1 MITIQPMTKED
12 IDMVA
17 NLEKDTFSS
26 PWSYENLQ
34 ESLNRD
40 NYYFLVAKE
49 DSMVVGYIGMYAILD
64 EGDITN
70 IAVNKDF
77 RRQGIGTMLLKEM
90 LWTAKKNNLVTVT
103 LEVRVSNENAIS
115 LYKQQGFAIIGTRKK
130 FYVKPEEDG
139 YIMRYS
145 HI

>member
-17 NLEKDTFSS
+17 HLEKDTFSS

-77 RRQGIGTMLLKEM
+77 RRQGIGTMLLKER